1 MKSISHFQ
9 VTFKLHEKS
18 TEVIIDSGRV
28 TPSRVSG
35 SSRGNVAGFSFRS
48 ERRMRLALE
57 DSAALWRYFV
67 VLTYPKE
74 YPVDGRKVK
83 RDIQAFKRWVK
94 RQGIKDMFWG
104 LEFQRRGAPHINILL
119 PESVDKERLSRAW
132 YRIVGSGDE
141 LHLKAG
147 TGIEAVRG
155 KDEITSYMIGYLGKR
170 WQKDVPE
177 NYREVGR
184 FWGCTKSV
192 KESSTYTYRFGS
204 GDAMEAFL
212 RPVIERYGAMMEEWS
227 KKGSK
232 PYAWKYRGKSFIMWS
247 GSEVINKLIEEVG
260 SVEDNKR
267 LGDEGE
273 SVSSLGADVEHVPE
287 VRSGL
292 WFSGHNG
299 RYQGCG
305 GRSDMSGLPSVS
317 SEDLSR

>member
-1 MKSISHFQ
+1 MKSLSHFQ

-28 TPSRVSG
+28 IPSRVSG
-35 SSRGNVAGFSFRS
+35 SSRGDVTGFSFRS

-94 RQGIKDMFWG
+94 RQGINDMFWG
-104 LEFQRRGAPHINILL
+104 LEFQRRGAAHINVLL

-147 TGIEAVRG
+147 TGIERVRG
-155 KDEITSYMIGYLGKR
+155 KEEITSYMIGYQWKR

-177 NYREVGR
+177 NYRDVGR

-192 KESSTYTYRFGS
+192 KESSTYTYRFAS
-204 GDAMEAFL
+204 ADAMEAFL
-212 RPVIERYGAMMEEWS
+212 KPVTEQYSVMMEEWS
-227 KKGSK
+227 SKGKK
-232 PYAWKYRGKSFIMWS
+232 PYAWKYRGKSFVMWS
-247 GSEVINKLIEEVG
+247 GSEFVNKLIEEVKD
-260 SVEDNKR
+260 VECNK
-267 LGDEGE
+267 GVDSEGE
-273 SVSSLGADVEHVPE
+273 SVFSGRANDAPVPE
-287 VRSGL
+287 VRPGVKEGVHDDRRVFVLTRKS
-292 WFSGHNG
+292 
-299 RYQGCG
+299 YVPK
-305 GRSDMSGLPSVS
+305 LPSVS
-317 SEDLSR
+317 R

>member
-1 MKSISHFQ
+1 MKSLSHFQ

-18 TEVIIDSGRV
+18 TEVVIDSGRV
-28 TPSRVSG
+28 TPGNVSG
-35 SSRGNVAGFSFRS
+35 SARGNVTGFSFRS

-74 YPVDGRKVK
+74 YPADGRKVK
-83 RDIQAFKRWVK
+83 RDIQAFKRWIK
-94 RQGIKDMFWG
+94 RQGIRDMFWG

-247 GSEVINKLIEEVG
+247 GSEVINKLIEEG
-260 SVEDNKR
+260 HYVECNK
-267 LGDEGE
+267 GVDSQGE
-273 SVSSLGADVEHVPE
+273 SVLSGRADDAPIPE
-287 VRSGL
+287 VRQSDKSSVDNNRRVFVVTRKSYVPKLPVVSG
-292 WFSGHNG
+292 
-299 RYQGCG
+299 
-305 GRSDMSGLPSVS
+305 
-317 SEDLSR
+317 